1 MGSLSKHDQKR
12 ALTATLMLCLEQL
25 QGVEL
30 GKQDAERANFGSV
43 EAMRKQLGNWGL
55 LIG

>member
-1 MGSLSKHDQKR
+1 
-12 ALTATLMLCLEQL
+12 MLCLEQL

-43 EAMRKQLGNWGL
+43 ETMRKQLGNWGL